1 MSVIAKDWVWFEHP
15 ETNEYIEF
23 EVEFEYDFGQYAS
36 YDSPSTADQVYI
48 VKVHCDNIPE
58 WITEEMIYEKTT
70 DIAVDYVNSMY
81 D

>member
-1 MSVIAKDWVWFEHP
+1 MSVIASDWVWFEHP

-36 YDSPSTADQVYI
+36 YDAPATADQVYI
-48 VKVHCDNIPE
+48 VKVHCYDIPT
-58 WITEEMIYEKTT
+58 WISEEMIQEKVE
-70 DIAVDYVNSMY
+70 DIAFDYVNAMY